1 MQLKIGIT
9 GGIGSG
15 KTTVCKVFEL
25 LGVPVFYADAAAKE
39 VMHTDEELM
48 RGIIGAFGALS
59 FSNDGI
65 LNRKYLADIVF
76 SDDKALEML
85 NALVHPA
92 VFRSFDKWLLKHKQY
107 PYVLKEAALLFESGS
122 YKMCTHSILV
132 KAPERLKIGRVME
145 RDNITEAEV
154 RARMVRQYS
163 DEEKEALADY
173 SILNDERLLLIPQ
186 VLKLHELFISMNP
199 ILA

>member
-15 KTTVCKVFEL
+15 KTTVCHIFEL

-39 VMHTDEELM
+39 VMHTDEELIN
-48 RGIIGAFGALS
+48 GIIGAFGVQA
-59 FSNDGI
+59 FSDEGL
-65 LNRKYLADIVF
+65 LNRKYIADLVF
-76 SDDKALEML
+76 NDKKALEML

-92 VFRSFDKWLLKHKQY
+92 VFRAFDNWLLKYQDK
-107 PYVLKEAALLFESGS
+107 PYILKEAALLFESGS

-132 KAPERLKIGRVME
+132 KAPEKLKVRRVMV
-145 RDNITEAEV
+145 RDAISDAEV
-154 RARMVRQYS
+154 RLRMARQYS
-163 DEEKEALADY
+163 DGEKEKLADY
-173 SILNDERLLLIPQ
+173 MVLNDEKLLLIPQ

>member
-25 LGVPVFYADAAAKE
+25 LGTPVFYADAAAKE
-39 VMHTDEELM
+39 VMHTDAELM
-48 RGIIGAFGALS
+48 NGIIQAFGVKA
-59 FSNDGI
+59 FSDEGI
-65 LNRKYLADIVF
+65 LNRKYIADLVF
-76 SDDKALEML
+76 NDKKALEML

-92 VFRSFDKWLLKHKQY
+92 VFRAFDTWLLKYKDR

-132 KAPERLKIGRVME
+132 KAPEELKIKRVME
-145 RDNITEAEV
+145 RDQISESQV
-154 RARMVRQYS
+154 RLRMARQFS
-163 DEEKEALADY
+163 DQEKEEMADHV
-173 SILNDERLLLIPQ
+173 ILNDEKVLLIPQ
-186 VLKLHELFISMNP
+186 VLRLHESFISMNP
-199 ILA
+199 VLA